1 LTFAIRIVNQDG
13 RKEMKSSRQEK
24 ILEIIAKQEIET
36 QNQLI
41 EALRAQGYNSTQ
53 ATVSRDIREL
63 RLVKELTESGG
74 YKYALPPDSAS
85 GDYSMKL
92 RTIFNESVREIRQ
105 AQNLVVIK
113 TLPGLANGACA
124 ALDAREVAGLV
135 GTLAG
140 DDTAFLAM
148 TDSEAARKFCEE
160 LAPRYNLGK
169 K

>member
-1 LTFAIRIVNQDG
+1 
-13 RKEMKSSRQEK
+13 MKSYRQEK
-24 ILEIIAKQEIET
+24 ILEIIASRDIET
-36 QNQLI
+36 QNELI
-41 EALRAQGYNSTQ
+41 DALRELGFESTQ

-63 RLVKELTESGG
+63 RLVKELSENGSYRYT
-74 YKYALPPDSAS
+74 LPVENAA

-92 RTIFNESVREIRQ
+92 KTIFNESVKEIKQ

-124 ALDAREVAGLV
+124 TLDAMEVKGLV

-148 TDSEAARKFCEE
+148 TDAEAARQFIEE
-160 LAPRYNLGK
+160 IGTKYNLGK
-169 K
+169 R

>member
-1 LTFAIRIVNQDG
+1 
-13 RKEMKSSRQEK
+13 MKSYRQDK

-41 EALRAQGYNSTQ
+41 DALRALGFDSTQ

-63 RLVKELTESGG
+63 RLVKELSAGGG
-74 YKYALPPDSAS
+74 YKYVTPSDNAS

-92 RTIFNESVREIRQ
+92 KTIFNESVREIKQ

-113 TLPGLANGACA
+113 TLPGLADAACA
-124 ALDAREVAGLV
+124 TLDAMEVTGLI

-148 TDSEAARKFCEE
+148 ADSEAAKRFCEE
-160 LAPRYNLGK
+160 LGPK
-169 K
+169 I